1 MRKGGVRVW
10 EEKWYH
16 RVNKWALATGVLAL
30 VVIGLIVLLINRREE
45 TAPVPTLPAYKPALP
60 ATPSSG
66 NREKAA
72 KIVVDVKG
80 AVNHPG
86 VYKLSGGSRV
96 QDAMQQAGGA
106 APSADVNRVN
116 LAQPLADG
124 MVVYIPRKGEQVP
137 PPVAGATG
145 SVPDGGTQSGTTAN
159 GGKIS
164 LNSATA
170 EQLDQLDG
178 IGPSKAAAIIRYREE
193 HGPFRSVDEL
203 ANVPGIGEKTL
214 EKFRDRLTVP

>member
-80 AVNHPG
+80 RSTIRVCTSCQAVH
-86 VYKLSGGSRV
+86 VCRTRC
-96 QDAMQQAGGA
+96 
-106 APSADVNRVN
+106 NRQEVRHR
-116 LAQPLADG
+116 QR
-124 MVVYIPRKGEQVP
+124 M
-137 PPVAGATG
+137 
-145 SVPDGGTQSGTTAN
+145 
-159 GGKIS
+159 
-164 LNSATA
+164 
-170 EQLDQLDG
+170 
-178 IGPSKAAAIIRYREE
+178 
-193 HGPFRSVDEL
+193 
-203 ANVPGIGEKTL
+203 
-214 EKFRDRLTVP
+214 

>member
-1 MRKGGVRVW
+1 MW
-10 EEKWYH
+10 EEKWYQ
-16 RVNKWALATGVLAL
+16 RIDKWALATGVLAL
-30 VVIGLIVLLINRREE
+30 VVIGLIVLLISRQEE
-45 TAPVPTLPAYKPALP
+45 TASVPTLPAYKPVQP
-60 ATPSSG
+60 AKPSVG
-66 NREKAA
+66 NKDKATE
-72 KIVVDVKG
+72 IVVDVKG
-80 AVNHPG
+80 AINHPG

-96 QDAMQQAGGA
+96 LDAMKQAGGA
-106 APSADVNRVN
+106 APSADLNRVN

-124 MVVYIPRKGEQVP
+124 MVVYIPRKGEQGP
-137 PPVAGATG
+137 PPVVGA
-145 SVPDGGTQSGTTAN
+145 SVSTPGGGTQKSTTDH

-214 EKFRDRLTVP
+214 AKFRDRLTVP